1 MTAARWIPGG
11 EDGTG
16 AGGGESLAREPQ
28 DETTPGRTPKR
39 VPVHLLPKPYTPCLA
54 ATDCYPEAHNLA
66 RRTRS
71 ALLALPSSLSLFLF
85 HHFSRIIMR
94 PLYQTVVGPCPGTW
108 APNHG
113 LNSVS
118 PAPPRVAWLAAGCTE
133 FALRGLHPSLIVH
146 VYGSPLSAVLQSLG
160 GIINATPALWC
171 EEGAACLLLLFPP

>member
-1 MTAARWIPGG
+1 MDPGWRG
-11 EDGTG
+11 WDRSW
-16 AGGGESLAREPQ
+16 GGLAREPQ
-28 DETTPGRTPKR
+28 DEATPGRTPKR

-71 ALLALPSSLSLFLF
+71 ALLALPSSLPLFLL

-94 PLYQTVVGPCPGTW
+94 QLYQTVAGPCPGTW
-108 APNHG
+108 APDHR

-171 EEGAACLLLLFPP
+171 EEGAACLPLLFPP